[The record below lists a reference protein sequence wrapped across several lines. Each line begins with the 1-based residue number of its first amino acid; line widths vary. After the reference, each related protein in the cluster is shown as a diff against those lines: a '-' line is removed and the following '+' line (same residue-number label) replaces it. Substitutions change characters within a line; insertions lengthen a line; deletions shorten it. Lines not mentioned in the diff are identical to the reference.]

1 MAELFD
7 FIRKSLLLSIGAIAF
22 TAEKAQELVDELVEK
37 GEITR
42 EQGLSMMKDV
52 VEKGTDARKELRQ
65 NIKTEV
71 KKVLDE
77 ADIPSRTDV
86 RNIEAKLDRLLLMQ
100 RQQVSPDEG
109 AGEEPAEA
117 YR

>member
-1 MAELFD
+1 VAELSD
-7 FIRKSLLLSIGAIAF
+7 FIKKSLLLSVGAIAF

-37 GEITR
+37 GDITR

-52 VEKGTDARKELRQ
+52 VNKGNDARKELRR
-65 NIKTEV
+65 NIKAEV
-71 KKVLDE
+71 KKVLEE

-100 RQQVSPDEG
+100 GQQAPPDEG
-109 AGEEPAEA
+109 AADEPAEA
-117 YR
+117 V